1 MTPVFAPA
9 ALLATVEDLAAY
21 LNPHGRG
28 LDETALHER
37 LLAAASARVAERT
50 GRLFLP
56 DPAYLAEDPVDD
68 TAPDTIKT
76 VRCDPGSVRVRVP
89 DIREATEITTDG
101 VALDPAGYT
110 LVARR
115 AGEPAVWLD
124 LTSPTSGPVEVTGR
138 FGFAAVPADIREATV
153 VLAARA
159 LYERNARLA
168 DVTQD
173 PEGGVAS
180 YFRQIPPT
188 VAATLDAYRPQ
199 ALRLRP

>member
-1 MTPVFAPA
+1 MTPVFAAP
-9 ALLATVEDLAAY
+9 ALLATVEDLDAY
-21 LNPHGRG
+21 LNPHARG

-37 LLAAASARVAERT
+37 LLDAASSRVAERT

-56 DPAYLAEDPVDD
+56 DPAYLADDPVDD
-68 TAPDTIKT
+68 TAPEVTRT
-76 VRCDPGSVRVRVP
+76 VRCDPDSTRVRVP
-89 DIREATEITTDG
+89 DVRTASEITTAG
-101 VALDPAGYT
+101 VVLDPDGYT

-124 LTSPTSGPVEVTGR
+124 LAAPTDGPVEITGR

-188 VAATLDAYRPQ
+188 VKATLDAYRPQ